1 MDAVGNNLNSHVVNQ
16 IYALHSTFVLVFAT
30 FVETGHRIVE
40 MGGVAIAVFPCRQN
54 VLKLSLGV
62 GNRSKYALAAYIFA
76 ELHGAR

>member
-1 MDAVGNNLNSHVVNQ
+1 MSDYRNSKRLLLTNLSP
-16 IYALHSTFVLVFAT
+16 FCVFAT